1 MDQLKPVVSR
11 YLQIVNQLDTTNAR
25 ASQLRDERRTIEM
38 DLAAVYH
45 QTNNEL
51 PNKIELTNSHMVFQ
65 MKKPGEWKKGWNLTK
80 KQLEM
85 YLDEILPEHGKDVFN
100 EIVRKHENKL
110 VGQDYQFE
118 LKPLPEEH

>member
-11 YLQIVNQLDTTNAR
+11 YLQVVNQLDVTNAR
-25 ASQLRDERRTIEM
+25 ASQLRDERRTIEL

-45 QTNNEL
+45 QNNNAL
-51 PNKIELTNSHMVFQ
+51 PNKIELTNSRMVFQ

-85 YLDEILPEHGKDVFN
+85 YLEEILPEHGRDVFN
-100 EIVRKHENKL
+100 EIVRKHENRL

>member
-1 MDQLKPVVSR
+1 MDQLKPTIAR
-11 YLQIVNQLDTTNAR
+11 YLQIVTQLDATNAR
-25 ASQLRDERRTIEM
+25 ASELRDERRSVEL

-45 QTNNEL
+45 QTKNEL
-51 PNKIELTNSHMVFQ
+51 PNKIELTNSHMIFH

-80 KQLEM
+80 RQLEM

-100 EIVRKHENKL
+100 EIVRKHESRL

-118 LKPLPEEH
+118 LKSMPGQE